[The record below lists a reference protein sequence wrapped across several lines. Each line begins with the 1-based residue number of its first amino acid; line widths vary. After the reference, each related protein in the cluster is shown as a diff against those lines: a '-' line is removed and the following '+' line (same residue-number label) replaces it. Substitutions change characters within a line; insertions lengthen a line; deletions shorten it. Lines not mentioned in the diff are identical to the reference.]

1 MKLYHGTKGMSSV
14 EIMTTYRGMVS
25 RKTRS
30 GCIVKLVLGNG
41 DFAFSYIYANFSV
54 GDQLNVYIEKVFD
67 KEDKYP
73 RGVCE
78 SVIQYAQDVA

>member
-1 MKLYHGTKGMSSV
+1 MRLYHEPKVKSSV
-14 EIMTTYRGMVS
+14 EMMTTYQGMVS

-30 GCIVKLVLGNG
+30 GCIVKLILENG

-67 KEDKYP
+67 QEDKYP

-78 SVIQYAQDVA
+78 SVIQYGQDVA